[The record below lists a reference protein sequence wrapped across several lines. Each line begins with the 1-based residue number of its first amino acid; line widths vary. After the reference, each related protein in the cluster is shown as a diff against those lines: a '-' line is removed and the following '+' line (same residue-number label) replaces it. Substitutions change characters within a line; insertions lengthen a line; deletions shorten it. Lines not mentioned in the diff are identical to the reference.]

1 MSPSD
6 FIPPALT
13 NMQGTRLL
21 KSQQINNASRKVK
34 TCFGFNRRTLFF
46 FLEEEEE
53 EEEKVEVFCLW
64 FFCLLFCLMG
74 VGLEEGREVEEEA
87 EEEEEVDEEGVSTS
101 PTTNS

>member
-1 MSPSD
+1 MDENSPQKE
-6 FIPPALT
+6 
-13 NMQGTRLL
+13 NV
-21 KSQQINNASRKVK
+21 RKRD
-34 TCFGFNRRTLFF
+34 TSF

-87 EEEEEVDEEGVSTS
+87 EEVEEVDEEGVSTS